1 MLHCPFCDAELD
13 TDSLR
18 VRGGRCPSCGSI
30 LNWSESEPEPVAP
43 AEASGGHTGPSASTA
58 PPQPPSPPARAPVG
72 DDDNL
77 SMRDIVRTL
86 VQRGSQEPAPR
97 DHRPTL
103 VTPLAPPMSP
113 PAPASGPPST
123 VPPAGEPFAPEAIDN
138 LWKGTLTVRANPL
151 MTLKA
156 ASAAPDPAVSELLIR
171 THRVRFPDE
180 HDQVQAEYELEET
193 IGEGGVGVVYA
204 ARQSSIDRTVA
215 LKMLKQEF
223 AHQTDHRQKFLS
235 EAVVTGELD
244 HPNIVPIY
252 DLGTS
257 DLGTLFY
264 AMKRVRGTPWSDVI
278 RSKSQAEN
286 LRILLSVADAIAF
299 AHARGVIHRDLKPEN
314 VMLGDYGEVLV
325 MDWGIALSTA
335 TYVKSGR
342 ISQSTSMGG
351 TPAYMAPE
359 MATGPLDK
367 IGPASDVYLLG
378 AILYEI
384 VAGQPPHTGKDVMSC
399 LYAAARN
406 EIQPTSETGELVEIA
421 RRAMATRPEDRYADV
436 QAFQAAVRTYQS
448 HSESIVLSARADE
461 ELAAARQSRDYQD
474 YSRSLFAYQ
483 EAHTLWAENQRAR
496 AGEIEARMAYARCA
510 LEKGDF
516 DLGLSLLDPREKKWA
531 PLRGELSRAQAERDA
546 RQSRLRN
553 LRNLAVALAATIF
566 LVVTAGLVVIWRTNQ
581 DLRQTTL
588 DLVKGERKLARNERK
603 VRMNSFQLVLAN
615 LDLASQKKV
624 AEKARD
630 LAFVLT
636 NEAERSQ
643 QQALAASYLAQIG
656 VGAERVANNSFVDA
670 SELLQRYDRD
680 TPYYRNWEWA
690 HLTYLCGLS
699 ADEALVAGRIEC
711 LAGSRDG
718 SLVAAGTSAGEIFL
732 WTIDFSRPEV
742 RFEALPPLPVGS
754 PLSALALAG
763 DGSWLASA
771 ADADQGA
778 IQIWRRQEDG
788 SFAKDRLLSGHKDR
802 VVALAV
808 APSGQQLVSGS
819 LDESA
824 RLWDVAR
831 GEVVEAYFGH
841 FGPVWGVACAGDG
854 AVREVVT
861 GGDDGTVRVW
871 SVGTPGQARCIY
883 RGHTGPV
890 FAVAVSPSQQEVAS
904 AGRDKTVQVW
914 EPAKVRP
921 FDFDELGTRIR
932 SAGLTPASR
941 VGDLPRQLPVP
952 EHRLLVG
959 HTAEIRAVEFSADGQ
974 RVLSAGNDNTVKLWD
989 YRQPSSPDYVRTFR
1003 GHGGWVRGCLL
1014 SASGR
1019 YAVSGGHDGQLRLW
1033 DTATYEEVG
1042 ELRDHTD
1049 AVLWASFARDGRRMV
1064 TAGRD
1069 RQALLWN
1076 FQGRREPIQALTD
1089 DPPTADGAEPIVHLQ
1104 EGHEFL
1110 VTAAAQFPAGDSRLL
1125 TSAGDNSV
1133 RMWDMRFGGQMRRLD
1148 GTGTISVVALSEDG
1162 RWIVTG
1168 SQGKNAQLWSADDA
1182 EAAPLQLV
1190 GHAGEVSAA
1199 AIAPGGDGSL
1209 ASLRLTTGDVAG
1221 GVRQWHYDSEQKQFV
1236 STELR
1241 GHEPGYVIVAVR
1253 YAAGGERIIT
1263 ASQDHSVLQWDA
1275 ATGRQIPGSILRHPK
1290 SIRGLDISPDG
1301 GRAVTLCETNPGQ
1314 FRVYLWDLA
1323 RAEAETCDLNVPGQ
1337 TFTSAAFAHGG
1348 NAVLLV
1354 SSRDDASQLWQWQ
1367 IGTPTAAPLW
1377 PDHVV
1382 RALVW
1387 AAYPTRDGA
1396 GILAVGGSQARLLD
1410 AQTGQQRR
1418 TFSPH
1423 GAVTCA
1429 NFSPG
1434 GERVATSSID
1444 GDVKLWITDPADP
1457 RYGKVAL
1464 KIMGAHAVQGINY
1477 PVNFAAFSPRTE
1489 GAALLLAT
1497 AGDDGL
1503 VKLFRIE
1510 NDQTTGERIF
1520 AGHTKRVRSV
1530 QFSPDGQWLLSAS
1543 DDGDACI
1550 WSVAE
1555 GTKVAALSHDRSA
1568 VLFASFAP
1576 DGQRII
1582 TGCDDNNARVWDCR
1596 QPDQA
1601 KLLFMLEGHTA
1612 GVTSAA
1618 ISPDGRRA
1626 ITGSQDGMAKIWDVE
1641 AEDASQPREILS
1653 LKRHTAE
1660 VTSTHFSP
1668 DGRSILTSSHDRTAL
1683 VWLSVDIGPSLKF
1696 SRSMIAASRS
1706 TEPQAI
1712 DLHAEIRDPDAYL
1725 IERAHLTVAATKPQS
1740 GPAVELALV
1749 PVAGLVL
1756 EGNTLRRAGAA
1767 ETVPP
1772 LAIIES
1778 QAGGL
1783 RLELTEDCTLSEA
1796 QDVVRSIGWRSAAP
1810 LTAEVEVA
1818 FTLEYGTSGESARA
1832 SVKIVPVAQEADPL
1846 TVERSEPALRT
1857 AKRTAASSVRG
1868 PALQPTGP

>member
-1 MLHCPFCDAELD
+1 MLHCHFCEAELD
-13 TDSLR
+13 TDTLR

-30 LNWSESEPEPVAP
+30 LNWSESEPESPAP
-43 AEASGGHTGPSASTA
+43 PAAGGLLNPPTA
-58 PPQPPSPPARAPVG
+58 PVPPPG

-86 VQRGSQEPAPR
+86 VQRGSPEQAPSAQRPPQSPAARSLALPIAPSSAPGGHSAASSTA
-97 DHRPTL
+97 DHT
-103 VTPLAPPMSP
+103 
-113 PAPASGPPST
+113 
-123 VPPAGEPFAPEAIDN
+123 APEAIDN

-156 ASAAPDPAVSELLIR
+156 ASAEPDPSVSELLIR
-171 THRVRFPDE
+171 THRIRFPDE
-180 HDQVQAEYELEET
+180 HDQGQAEYELEET

-204 ARQSSIDRTVA
+204 ARQASIDRTVA
-215 LKMLKQEF
+215 LKVLKQEF

-264 AMKRVRGTPWSDVI
+264 AMKRVRGTPWSEVI
-278 RSKSQAEN
+278 SSKSQAEN

-378 AILYEI
+378 AILFEI

-406 EIQPTSETGELVEIA
+406 EIQPTSETGELVAIA

-436 QAFQAAVRTYQS
+436 QAFQAAIRTYQS

-461 ELAAARQSRDYQD
+461 ELAAAGKSRDYQD

-483 EAHTLWAENQRAR
+483 EAHSLWAENQRAQ

-531 PLRGELSRAQAERDA
+531 PLRADLQRAQAERDA
-546 RQSRLRN
+546 RQSRLRS
-553 LRNLAVALAATIF
+553 LRNLAAALAATIF
-566 LVVTAGLVVIWRTNQ
+566 LVVTAGLIVIWRTNQ

-588 DLVKGERKLARNERK
+588 ELVKGERALERNERK
-603 VRMNSFQLVLAN
+603 VRMNAIKLVRTN
-615 LDLASQKKV
+615 RDLASQKKL
-624 AEKARD
+624 AENARD
-630 LAFVLT
+630 LAFKLT
-636 NEAERSQ
+636 GQAENAQ
-643 QQALAASYLAQIG
+643 QRAMAASYLAQIG

-670 SELLQRYDRD
+670 SELLQRYDQE

-699 ADEALVAGRIEC
+699 EDEDLVAGRIEC
-711 LAGSRDG
+711 LAGNRNG
-718 SLVAAGTSAGEIFL
+718 SLVAAGTSTGEIYL
-732 WTIDFSRPEV
+732 WRIDWSRPQV
-742 RFEALPPLPVGS
+742 AFERLAPLPVGG
-754 PLSALALAG
+754 PVTAVAMAG

-771 ADADQGA
+771 ADSDRGA
-778 IQIWRRQEDG
+778 IQLWRRQEDG
-788 SFAKDRLLSGHKDR
+788 SFALDRVLQGHKDR

-808 APSGQQLVSGS
+808 AESGDRLISGS

-824 RLWDVAR
+824 RLWDPAS

-841 FGPVWGVACAGDG
+841 FGPVWSVACAGRSS
-854 AVREVVT
+854 VQEVVT

-871 SVGTPGQARCIY
+871 TVGAPGQARCIY

-890 FAVAVSPSQQEVAS
+890 FAVAVSPSQQEVVS

-914 EPAKVRP
+914 EPAQVRP
-921 FDFDELGTRIR
+921 FDFEALGTRIR
-932 SAGLTPASR
+932 TAGLTPASQI
-941 VGDLPRQLPVP
+941 GELPRQLPIP

-959 HTAEIRAVEFSADGQ
+959 HTAEVRAVEFSADGQ
-974 RVLSAGNDNTVKLWD
+974 RVLSAGNDNTVRLWD
-989 YRQPSSPDYVRTFR
+989 YRQPSSPDYVQTFR

-1014 SASGR
+1014 SENGR

-1033 DTATYEEVG
+1033 DAITYEEVG

-1049 AVLWASFARDGRRMV
+1049 AVLWASFARDGQRMV

-1076 FQGRREPIQALTD
+1076 FHGRREPVQALSD
-1089 DPPTADGAEPIVHLQ
+1089 DPPTAPGAEPVVHLQ

-1110 VTAAAQFPAGDSRLL
+1110 VTTAAQFPAGDSRLL

-1133 RMWDMRFGGQMRRLD
+1133 RMWDMRFGGQIRRLD
-1148 GTGTISVVALSEDG
+1148 GTGTISVVALSDDG

-1190 GHAGEVSAA
+1190 GHAAEVSAA
-1199 AIAPGGDGSL
+1199 AFAPGGDGSL
-1209 ASLRLTTGDVAG
+1209 ESLRLTTGDVAG
-1221 GVRQWHYDSEQKQFV
+1221 GVRHWRYDAVQKQFV
-1236 STELR
+1236 SSELR

-1253 YAAGGERIIT
+1253 YAMGGERLIT
-1263 ASQDHSVLQWDA
+1263 ASQDHSVLQWDPA
-1275 ATGRQIPGSILRHPK
+1275 AGRQIPRSVLRHPK
-1290 SIRGLDISPDG
+1290 SIRGLDISGDG
-1301 GRAVTLCETNPGQ
+1301 RSAVTLCETSAGE
-1314 FRVYLWDLA
+1314 FRLYLWDLA
-1323 RAEAETCDLNVPGQ
+1323 RAEAQTCTLSAPGQ
-1337 TFTSAAFAHGG
+1337 TFTSVAFAHSPD
-1348 NAVLLV
+1348 AVLLV
-1354 SSRDDASQLWQWQ
+1354 SSRDDASQLWQWK
-1367 IGTPTAAPLW
+1367 IGAAAAEPLW
-1377 PDHVV
+1377 KDHTV

-1387 AAYPTRDGA
+1387 AALPTRDGA

-1410 AQTGQQRR
+1410 AQTGQQER

-1423 GAVTCA
+1423 GAVTSA

-1434 GERVATSSID
+1434 GDRVVTSSID

-1464 KIMGAHAVQGINY
+1464 KIVGAHAVRGVNY
-1477 PVNFAAFSPRTE
+1477 SVNFAAFSPRE
-1489 GAALLLAT
+1489 ASGALLLAT

-1510 NDQTTGERIF
+1510 REVASGERIF
-1520 AGHTKRVRSV
+1520 AGHKKRVRSV
-1530 QFSPDGQWLLSAS
+1530 QFSPDGQWLLSAA
-1543 DDGDACI
+1543 DDGEARL

-1555 GTKVAALSHDRSA
+1555 GTEVAVLTHPSA
-1568 VLFASFAP
+1568 VMFASFAP

-1596 QPDQA
+1596 QPDAPRQV
-1601 KLLFMLEGHTA
+1601 LLLEGHTA

-1626 ITGSQDGMAKIWDVE
+1626 ITGSQDGMAKIWDIE

-1653 LKRHTAE
+1653 LKRHAAE
-1660 VTSTHFSP
+1660 VTSAHFSP
-1668 DGRSILTSSHDRTAL
+1668 DGRSILTSSHDRSAL
-1683 VWLSVDIGPSLKF
+1683 LWLSVDISPSLKF
-1696 SRSMIAASRS
+1696 SHSMIAAPRT
-1706 TEPQAI
+1706 TEVQPI
-1712 DLHAEIRDPDAYL
+1712 DAGAEVRDPDSHLVEQAS
-1725 IERAHLTVAATKPQS
+1725 LTVVAARPESGPGIDLQIVPAAGLTVSGNNIVRAATGEAPL
-1740 GPAVELALV
+1740 PI
-1749 PVAGLVL
+1749 
-1756 EGNTLRRAGAA
+1756 AA
-1767 ETVPP
+1767 
-1772 LAIIES
+1772 IES
-1778 QAGGL
+1778 QAGTL
-1783 RLELTEDCTLSEA
+1783 RLLLSENCTLNDV
-1796 QDVVRSIGWRSAAP
+1796 QDLIRSIGWSSAAP
-1810 LTAEVEVA
+1810 LASEVGVT
-1818 FTLEYGTSGESARA
+1818 FTLEYGTSGERA
-1832 SVKIVPVAQEADPL
+1832 TATVKIMPVAQESNQL
-1846 TVERSEPALRT
+1846 TVEHMAPTLRT
-1857 AKRTAASSVRG
+1857 AKRTAAAS
-1868 PALQPTGP
+1868 QP

>member
-1 MLHCPFCDAELD
+1 MLHCHFCEAELD

-30 LNWSESEPEPVAP
+30 LNWSESEPESP
-43 AEASGGHTGPSASTA
+43 A
-58 PPQPPSPPARAPVG
+58 PPPAAGGLLGPPTKPVPPPAG
-72 DDDNL
+72 DDDENL

-86 VQRGSQEPAPR
+86 VQRGSQEQP
-97 DHRPTL
+97 
-103 VTPLAPPMSP
+103 
-113 PAPASGPPST
+113 PPSARPPQPP
-123 VPPAGEPFAPEAIDN
+123 VPRAESGGQWPAQPAGEHVAPEAIDN

-156 ASAAPDPAVSELLIR
+156 ASTAPDPSVSELLIR
-171 THRVRFPDE
+171 THRIRFPDE
-180 HDQVQAEYELEET
+180 HDQGQAEYELEET

-204 ARQSSIDRTVA
+204 ARQASIDRTVA
-215 LKMLKQEF
+215 LKVLKQEF

-264 AMKRVRGTPWSDVI
+264 AMKRVRGTPWSEVI
-278 RSKSQAEN
+278 RHKTQAEN

-314 VMLGDYGEVLV
+314 IMLGDYGEVLV

-378 AILYEI
+378 AILFEI

-406 EIQPTSETGELVEIA
+406 EIQPTTETGELVEIA

-436 QAFQAAVRTYQS
+436 QAFQAAIRTYQS

-461 ELAAARQSRDYQD
+461 ELAAARVSRDYQD
-474 YSRSLFAYQ
+474 FSRSLFAYQ
-483 EAHTLWAENQRAR
+483 EAHSLWPENQRAK
-496 AGEIEARMAYARCA
+496 AGEVDARMAYARCA
-510 LEKGDF
+510 LDKGDF
-516 DLGLSLLDPREKKWA
+516 DLGLSLLDPREKQWA
-531 PLRGELSRAQAERDA
+531 PLRADLERAQNERNA
-546 RQSRLRN
+546 RQARLRS
-553 LRNLAVALAATIF
+553 LRNLAAGLAATIF

-588 DLVKGERKLARNERK
+588 ELVKGERALERNERK
-603 VRMNSFQLVLAN
+603 VRMNAIRMVRAN
-615 LDLASQKKV
+615 RDLASQKQV

-636 NEAERSQ
+636 GQAENAQ
-643 QQALAASYLAQIG
+643 QQAMAASYLAQIG

-670 SELLQRYDRD
+670 SDLLKRYDQE

-690 HLTYLCGLS
+690 HLTYLCDLS
-699 ADEALVAGRIEC
+699 ADEELVAGRIEC

-718 SLVAAGTSAGEIFL
+718 SLVAAGTSTGELYL
-732 WTIDFSRPEV
+732 WKIDWSRPSDA
-742 RFEALPPLPVGS
+742 FEPLA
-754 PLSALALAG
+754 PLSAGSPVTAVALAG

-771 ADADQGA
+771 ADSDRGA

-788 SFAKDRLLSGHKDR
+788 SFARERLLRGHKDR

-808 APSGQQLVSGS
+808 AESGDRLVSGS

-824 RLWDVAR
+824 RLWDPAS

-841 FGPVWGVACAGDG
+841 FGPVWSVACAGSES
-854 AVREVVT
+854 VREVVT

-871 SVGTPGQARCIY
+871 TVGSPGQARCIY

-914 EPAKVRP
+914 QPDQVRP
-921 FDFDELGTRIR
+921 FDFDELGARIR
-932 SAGLTPASR
+932 SAGLTPASQI
-941 VGDLPRQLPVP
+941 GELPRQLPVP

-959 HTAEIRAVEFSADGQ
+959 HTAEVRAVEFSADGQ

-1014 SASGR
+1014 SQSGR

-1033 DTATYEEVG
+1033 DTITYEEVG

-1049 AVLWASFARDGRRMV
+1049 AVLWASFARDGQRMV

-1076 FQGRREPIQALTD
+1076 FHGRRKPVQALTD
-1089 DPPTADGAEPIVHLQ
+1089 DPPTAPGAEPVVHLQ

-1133 RMWDMRFGGQMRRLD
+1133 RMWDMRFGGQVRRLD
-1148 GTGTISVVALSEDG
+1148 GTGTISVVALSDDG

-1190 GHAGEVSAA
+1190 GHAAEVSAA
-1199 AIAPGGDGSL
+1199 AFAPGGDGSL

-1221 GVRQWHYDSEQKQFV
+1221 GVRQWRYDAEQKQFV
-1236 STELR
+1236 SAELR

-1253 YAAGGERIIT
+1253 YAMNGDRLIT
-1263 ASQDHSVLQWDA
+1263 ASQDHSVLQWNP
-1275 ATGRQIPGSILRHPK
+1275 ATGRQIPGSVLRHPK
-1290 SIRGLDISPDG
+1290 SIRGLDISGDG
-1301 GRAVTLCETNPGQ
+1301 RSAVTLCETSPGE
-1314 FRVYLWDLA
+1314 FRLYYWDLA
-1323 RAEAETCDLNVPGQ
+1323 RAEAQTCDLSAPGQ
-1337 TFTSAAFAHGG
+1337 SFSSVAFAHAGDS
-1348 NAVLLV
+1348 VLLV
-1354 SSRDDASQLWQWQ
+1354 SSRDDASQLWQWK
-1367 IGTPTAAPLW
+1367 IGAASVEPLW
-1377 PDHVV
+1377 KDHTL

-1387 AAYPTRDGA
+1387 AALPTRDGA

-1410 AQTGQQRR
+1410 AQTGQQER

-1423 GAVTCA
+1423 GAVTSA

-1464 KIMGAHAVQGINY
+1464 KIMGAHAVRGVNY
-1477 PVNFAAFSPRTE
+1477 PVNFAAFSPRE
-1489 GAALLLAT
+1489 ESGALLLAT

-1510 NDQTTGERIF
+1510 QDVASLAQTF
-1520 AGHTKRVRSV
+1520 AGHKQRVRSV

-1543 DDGDACI
+1543 DDGDARI

-1555 GTKVAALSHDRSA
+1555 GTAVAALSHDGSA

-1576 DGQRII
+1576 GGQRII
-1582 TGCDDNNARVWDCR
+1582 TGCDDNNARVWDCS
-1596 QPDQA
+1596 QPA
-1601 KLLFMLEGHTA
+1601 APKLRILLEGHTA

-1626 ITGSQDGMAKIWDVE
+1626 ITGSQDGMAKIWDIE

-1653 LKRHTAE
+1653 LKRHAAE
-1660 VTSTHFSP
+1660 VTSAHFSP
-1668 DGRSILTSSHDRTAL
+1668 DGRSILTSSHDRSAL
-1683 VWLSVDIGPSLKF
+1683 LWLSVDISPSLKF
-1696 SRSMIAASRS
+1696 SHSMIAAPRT
-1706 TEPQAI
+1706 TEVQPI
-1712 DLHAEIRDPDAYL
+1712 DARAEVRDPDSHL
-1725 IERAHLTVAATKPQS
+1725 IEQASLTVVAAPPVSGPGIDLQFVPAAGLTVAGNNIVRA
-1740 GPAVELALV
+1740 LAGEAPV
-1749 PVAGLVL
+1749 PI
-1756 EGNTLRRAGAA
+1756 AA
-1767 ETVPP
+1767 
-1772 LAIIES
+1772 IES
-1778 QAGGL
+1778 QTGTL
-1783 RLELTEDCTLSEA
+1783 RLVLSESCTLDDV
-1796 QDVVRSIGWRSAAP
+1796 QDLIRSIGWSSAAP
-1810 LTAEVEVA
+1810 LASEVGVT
-1818 FTLEYGTSGESARA
+1818 FTLEYGPSDERRA
-1832 SVKIVPVAQEADPL
+1832 ATATVKIMPVAQDTNQL
-1846 TVERSEPALRT
+1846 TVEHGAPTLRT
-1857 AKRTAASSVRG
+1857 AKRTTAADSHPAISLPAG
-1868 PALQPTGP
+1868 P